1 MGQGCGKGDQGG
13 ELARV
18 SCLGL
23 FTFPA
28 ETVINT
34 VTESYIII
42 TCDRTEA
49 LSQTQKWRV
58 QKQSAS
64 ALRCHDA
71 RSSLRGRVEEQS
83 PQTQAGLSLML

>member
-34 VTESYIII
+34 VTEGG
-42 TCDRTEA
+42 DVH
-49 LSQTQKWRV
+49 L
-58 QKQSAS
+58 
-64 ALRCHDA
+64 
-71 RSSLRGRVEEQS
+71 
-83 PQTQAGLSLML
+83 P